1 MFFVSLRRGSEIN
14 GTWLITRLANQRAKN
29 TIYLC
34 AIYSGS
40 SPPAKSP
47 LAFWTWN
54 PGLNSTSPRLIDIFD
69 PNCLLFQRK
78 PLLCLLLPSPP
89 PSKCCA
95 TLSTYRV
102 ARNVGGSLIFFW
114 SGYFA
119 FVLFIIIVIIIINI
133 IIIIIIVIII
143 IIIILLKLISA
154 VVKDWFFSVG
164 TIYFCVFQEV
174 VFNWNFRVNLHVEIQ
189 VKNKKIKKIKIK
201 IETELAIWELPQSS
215 VSKRG

>member
-1 MFFVSLRRGSEIN
+1 MFFVSLLRGFEIN
-14 GTWLITRLANQRAKN
+14 STWLITRLANQRAKN
-29 TIYLC
+29 IVHLC

-54 PGLNSTSPRLIDIFD
+54 SGLNSTSPRLIDISD
-69 PNCLLFQRK
+69 PNCPLFQRK

-89 PSKCCA
+89 LSKCCP
-95 TLSTYRV
+95 TLSTYR
-102 ARNVGGSLIFFW
+102 ACGTKCWREFNIFW

-143 IIIILLKLISA
+143 IIILLKLICV
-154 VVKDWFFSVG
+154 VVKDWFFSLG
-164 TIYFCVFQEV
+164 IYFCVFQEV
-174 VFNWNFRVNLHVEIQ
+174 AFNYNLCVNLHVEIQ
-189 VKNKKIKKIKIK
+189 VKNKKGNK
-201 IETELAIWELPQSS
+201 
-215 VSKRG
+215 